1 MKTPRPLL
9 LALCLSALPAAYAQE
24 STTSTLST
32 EQDARRIQAEREARE
47 RVATSSSVTLYG
59 QIDTG
64 VEYLTNV
71 GPSRDSLV
79 RMPTT
84 SGSQPSRWGV
94 RGQEDLGGGLRAI
107 FLLESGF
114 AADAGTFQQGG
125 RGFGR
130 QSFVGLSGAWGTLT
144 LGRQYTMLFWS
155 LLDGELM
162 GPSIYGLG
170 SLDSYVP
177 NARIDNSLVYRHTVD
192 KLTFGATYSLGR
204 DTVNAGPSPAGTNCA
219 GENGA
224 DKSACR
230 EWSAM
235 VKYDTKDWG
244 LALASDTIRGGAGG
258 FAGLVRSDLSD
269 TRVSF
274 NGYMKLGPVKLTA
287 GLIRRDNEG
296 SPLAARSDLWQV
308 GAQYVMDKI
317 VLEGA
322 FYRLDFKST
331 SNRAN
336 LGVLKATYNLSKRT
350 ALYATAGHI
359 SNNGSLA
366 LSVSGGGVGSNP
378 IAGSSQTGAMVGM
391 RHTF

>member
-9 LALCLSALPAAYAQE
+9 LALCLSALPAAYAQQ
-24 STTSTLST
+24 STPSTLST
-32 EQDARRIQAEREARE
+32 EQDARRIRAEREARD
-47 RVATSSSVTLYG
+47 RAATTSSVTLYG
-59 QIDTG
+59 LVDTG

-71 GPSRDSLV
+71 GPARDSLV

-84 SGSQPSRWGV
+84 TGSQPSRWGV

-114 AADAGTFQQGG
+114 AADSGTLQQGG

-130 QSFVGLSGAWGTLT
+130 QSFVGLSGSWGTLT
-144 LGRQYTMLFWS
+144 VGRQYTMLFWS

-162 GPSIYGLG
+162 GPHIYGLG
-170 SLDSYVP
+170 SLDSYIP
-177 NARIDNSLVYRHTVD
+177 NARIDNSIVYRHTVGN
-192 KLTFGATYSLGR
+192 LTFGATYSLGR
-204 DTVNAGPSPAGTNCA
+204 DAVNAGPSPAGTNCA
-219 GENGA
+219 GESAA

-235 VKYDTKDWG
+235 VKYDTKNWG
-244 LALASDTIRGGAGG
+244 LALASDTIRGGVGA

-269 TRVSF
+269 TRLSV
-274 NGYMKLGPVKLTA
+274 NGYVKLGNAKLTA
-287 GLIRRDNEG
+287 GVIRRDNEG
-296 SPLAARSDLWQV
+296 STSAPRSDLWQL
-308 GAQYVMDKI
+308 GAQYVI
-317 VLEGA
+317 GNVVLEGA
-322 FYRLDFKST
+322 VYRLNFKTT
-331 SNRAN
+331 SNHAN

-359 SNNGSLA
+359 SNSGTLA

-378 IAGSSQTGAMVGM
+378 IAGGSQTGAMLGM